1 MFMFQPV
8 LSTLSL
14 FAFDGDFPHGAGW
27 YIGFLKLAMALTG
40 LLAWCAL
47 CQWIDDDQR
56 ELEIADGPMWNMIVL
71 GTGAIGGLLLFC
83 LPGFWF
89 IWFLLMVAMVVEAK
103 LYANLH
109 NSMIRDTSLHL
120 LTPTH
125 FKRLGEK
132 YLRLNFSGGEI
143 VRGRNIPVMFVG
155 KRGGAHNSDSAKF
168 LSKAEESVGYQL
180 SLELIWNAISMR
192 VTDIHLEP
200 TKDETM
206 VRFRIDG
213 MMKAQEPMERR
224 IGDSVLNILKVVAEL
239 DITEK
244 RKPQDGSFQARILNP
259 DKPKSGGRLCDFR
272 VATSGSVAGEKM
284 VIRILD
290 QSKAI
295 SSLDDLG
302 LRPKIRDQ
310 IRAIVGAPHGL
321 FLVCGPTG
329 AGKSTT
335 LYASLHEIDR
345 FTKNVITLEN
355 PVEYAISN
363 TTQIEVNAKSGKT
376 FAGELRSVLRQDP
389 DVIYIGEIRDKETA
403 DIACQAAQTGHMVFS
418 TIHSNDA
425 VSALARL
432 IELGVDPSVVSNSLS
447 GVLGQRLV
455 RKLCP
460 KCKEKYSPSQEALKK
475 LNLPADRIKFLC
487 RAPGEGK
494 EGTENACDHCGGT
507 GYRGRT
513 GVYELFVI
521 TDKIKEMIESKAK
534 PNIQQITQEAIKEG
548 MTLLFT
554 DGLRQVIAGDTSIN
568 EITRV
573 CK

>member
-1 MFMFQPV
+1 MFPP
-8 LSTLSL
+8 L
-14 FAFDGDFPHGAGW
+14 FANLILFAYDGDFPHGPGW
-27 YIGFLKLAMALTG
+27 YLAFFRLGLVMAALV
-40 LLAWCAL
+40 AWGSL

-56 ELEIADGPMWNMIVL
+56 ELEVADGPFWNMIAL
-71 GTGAIGGLLLFC
+71 GTGALGAFLLFSA
-83 LPGFWF
+83 PAFWLV
-89 IWFLLMVAMVVEAK
+89 WLLIMVALAVEAK
-103 LYANLH
+103 MYANVRNLLVK
-109 NSMIRDTSLHL
+109 DTGHHL
-120 LTPTH
+120 LTPDH
-125 FKRLGEK
+125 FKRLAKK
-132 YLRLNFSGGEI
+132 YLKLNFSDEAGP
-143 VRGRNIPVMFVG
+143 RGRNIPIIFVG
-155 KRGGAHNSDSAKF
+155 KRGGAGNAEANKF
-168 LSKAEESVGYQL
+168 LTKSEESAGYQ
-180 SLELIWNAISMR
+180 SALELIWSALKSR
-192 VTDIHLEP
+192 TTDIHLEP
-200 TKDETM
+200 TKDETL

-213 MMKAQEPMERR
+213 IMKAQESMDRR
-224 IGDSVLNILKVVAEL
+224 VGDSVLNILKVVAEL

-244 RKPQDGSFQARILNP
+244 RKPQDGSFQARVLDP
-259 DKPKSGGRLCDFR
+259 DRPKSGGRLVDFR

-284 VIRILD
+284 VLRILD

-295 SSLDDLG
+295 SNLDDLG

-355 PVEYAISN
+355 PVEYAIAN

-376 FAGELRSVLRQDP
+376 FAGELRSILRQDP

-403 DIACQAAQTGHMVFS
+403 EIACQAAQTGHMVFS

-425 VSALARL
+425 VSALSRL
-432 IELGVDPSVVSNSLS
+432 IELGVDPSVVANSLS

-460 KCKEKYSPSQEALKK
+460 KCKEKYTPSPDALKR
-475 LNLPADRIKFLC
+475 LNLPVEKIKFLC
-487 RAPGEGK
+487 RAPGEGAK
-494 EGTENACDHCGGT
+494 DGEPNACEYCGGS
-507 GYRGRT
+507 GYRGRS

-521 TDKIKEMIESKAK
+521 SDKIREMIESQSK
-534 PNIQQITQEAIKEG
+534 PNNQQIQQEAIKEG
-548 MTLLFT
+548 MSLLFT
-554 DGLRQVIAGDTSIN
+554 EGLRQVISGDTSIA